1 MGTTRSTVLLCRV
14 TNQTIVCSQTGHER
28 GRERRSHIDPREH
41 QQLITQIYV
50 PIVHCLSSEADSA
63 GPWRGPF
70 DGRRLAAADPVGT
83 SRWTIGARQEERTTE
98 RRREEIKG
106 GPSRIARIQRVS
118 KRGIQ
123 EVEEP
128 SGRTTG
134 EQPRPPQTHSS
145 SFNSFG
151 SPRFFKFYTI
161 WYLRVSLTFRES
173 LSFSPISI
181 SYPRNTTIKL
191 QRERCRSE
199 ISIATVTLLES
210 LVSPLS
216 PSERFQ
222 RPLLRFTPMAF

>member
-1 MGTTRSTVLLCRV
+1 MSPLS
-14 TNQTIVCSQTGHER
+14 IVSPAKRTLR
-28 GRERRSHIDPREH
+28 DPG
-41 QQLITQIYV
+41 
-50 PIVHCLSSEADSA
+50 ADHSME
-63 GPWRGPF
+63 GDW
-70 DGRRLAAADPVGT
+70 LADPVGT
-83 SRWTIGARQEERTTE
+83 SRWTIGAQQEERTTE

-151 SPRFFKFYTI
+151 SPRLFKFCTI

-173 LSFSPISI
+173 LSFSPIYLI
-181 SYPRNTTIKL
+181 STKYNY
-191 QRERCRSE
+191 
-199 ISIATVTLLES
+199 
-210 LVSPLS
+210 
-216 PSERFQ
+216 
-222 RPLLRFTPMAF
+222 